1 MRPVQ
6 KMYGVIGGGVIV
18 DLLPA
23 VPSQCIVIE
32 RATGNDADDVFVCL
46 VPRNKLCIFAPP
58 PSELVKLRLSD
69 AEGCLSLQP
78 DGCIGAFRAAHALR
92 SAVDAGVFPQSVKVR
107 AAEIASELATAVT
120 EHAMHLRC
128 TRAARVIQTV
138 WLQCYYTP
146 AHPMCRRRL
155 LRELERLQN
164 TPKM

>member
-1 MRPVQ
+1 MQTALPTIRVMRPVQ

-32 RATGNDADDVFVCL
+32 RAT
-46 VPRNKLCIFAPP
+46 
-58 PSELVKLRLSD
+58 
-69 AEGCLSLQP
+69 
-78 DGCIGAFRAAHALR
+78 
-92 SAVDAGVFPQSVKVR
+92 
-107 AAEIASELATAVT
+107 
-120 EHAMHLRC
+120 AMHLRC

-138 WLQCYYTP
+138 WLQCYYIPT
-146 AHPMCRRRL
+146 HPMCLRRL